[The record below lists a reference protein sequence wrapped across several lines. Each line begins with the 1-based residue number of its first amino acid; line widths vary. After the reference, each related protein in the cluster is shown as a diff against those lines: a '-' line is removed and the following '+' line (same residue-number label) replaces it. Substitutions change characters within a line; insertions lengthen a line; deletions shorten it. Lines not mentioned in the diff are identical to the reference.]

1 MSKSDFP
8 NLEING
14 RIFPSWI
21 LQNFKKYYLEEI
33 KREAGA
39 DPCAVKEENIALRKY
54 QEFVSKF
61 MDYRSPY
68 KSVMLYHGLGSG
80 KTITT
85 INIYM
90 SLYNFSSLWNVFI
103 LIKATL
109 KNTPWISDLNKW
121 LTQDEKTKKDMKS
134 NIKFIHYD
142 SPFADRDFIEA
153 VRSVDAS
160 KKSLFIIDEAH
171 NFINNV
177 YNNVTGQTGRRA
189 SSIYD
194 YMVRE
199 KKDNDETRIILIS
212 ATPIINNPFELALIF
227 NLLRPGIFPNSELKF
242 EEKYISTGKIK
253 QLNPATKNMFQRR
266 ILGLASFYIGE
277 TPDLYAKKRVLTKE
291 VIMSD
296 YQTDIYNSFEFIEK
310 QMEIRRMQN
319 RSEEGSFMSYTRQSS
334 NFVFPVINDKVNG
347 EKRPRPNQFKLA
359 DIDAAKIAEGKTE
372 EFKESLKD
380 METIKAVDLYKKT
393 LDDFILSTDKYFM
406 QKNAEDIKRKH
417 TIQDDIKIFKEKYN
431 FKYKKFMDEHK
442 NKSSLLTALYD
453 CSCKMTAILF
463 YGLRSK
469 GPILV
474 YSQFVSAEGLQMFK
488 IYLKQL
494 DYNSYGE
501 GDNYYQFLEY
511 HGGIDDVKRKK
522 TIEIFNQVENLDGK
536 LVKYILIAPAG
547 SEGISLRNIRQI
559 HIMEPFWNETR
570 IMQLI
575 GRAIRQCYH
584 KDLPME
590 ERTVDVFRYK
600 SIKNNGESTVDEKI
614 EDLARRKQIL
624 IDSFLMTVKEAA
636 IDCKLFE
643 NHNMMSSKYQC
654 FQFNE
659 SSLFDQQIGPAYNED
674 MYYDSKLNN
683 GLNAMNSEIKTVKVI
698 KIKGIKVI
706 RTENS
711 GDGVN
716 QKPENYWF
724 NPNTR
729 IVYDFD
735 LDFPIG
741 RVKLDDDG
749 LPKKEMINEE
759 SYYMIEENID
769 IPKTRII

>member
-1 MSKSDFP
+1 MSKSDFL
-8 NLEING
+8 NLEVNG
-14 RIFPSWI
+14 RLFPSWV

-33 KREAGA
+33 KREIGS
-39 DPCAVKEENIALRKY
+39 DPCAVTEELQRLRKY

-68 KSVMLYHGLGSG
+68 KSIMLYHGLGSG
-80 KTITT
+80 KTATAIATY
-85 INIYM
+85 NA
-90 SLYNFSSLWNVFI
+90 LYNFSSLWNVFI

-109 KNTPWISDLNKW
+109 ENKPWIEDLNRW
-121 LTQDEKTKKDMKS
+121 LSQDEKTKKEMKS

-142 SPFADRDFIEA
+142 SPYADRDFIEA

-160 KKSLFIIDEAH
+160 KKSLYIIDEAH

-194 YMVRE
+194 YIVRE

-277 TPDLYAKKRVLTKE
+277 TPDLYAKKRLIRKELT
-291 VIMSD
+291 MSN

-319 RSEEGSFMSYTRQSS
+319 KSEEGSFMSYTRQSS
-334 NFVFPVINDKVNG
+334 NFVFPTINDKVNG
-347 EKRPRPNQFKLA
+347 EKRPRPNQFRLA
-359 DIDAAKIAEGKTE
+359 DIDAAKIAEGKTD
-372 EFKESLKD
+372 EFKESIKD
-380 METIKAVDLYKKT
+380 METIKAVDLYKRT
-393 LDDFILSTDKYFM
+393 LEDFILSTDKYFM
-406 QKNAEDIKRKH
+406 QKNAEDIKKKH

-431 FKYKKFMDEHK
+431 FKYKKFMSEHK
-442 NKSSLLTALYD
+442 NKSSLLQSLYD

-488 IYLKQL
+488 IYLKQIG
-494 DYNSYGE
+494 YNPFGE
-501 GDNYYQFLEY
+501 GDDYYQFMEY
-511 HGGIDDVKRKK
+511 HGGIDDKKRKK
-522 TIEIFNQVENLDGK
+522 TIEVFNQVENLDGK

-600 SIKNNGESTVDEKI
+600 SVKNNGEPTVDEKI
-614 EDLARRKQIL
+614 EDLANRKQIL
-624 IDSFLMTVKEAA
+624 IESFLMTVKEAA
-636 IDCKLFE
+636 VDCKLFE
-643 NHNMMSSKYQC
+643 NHNMMSGKYQC

-659 SSLFDQQIGPAYNED
+659 SSLFDPQVGPAYNED
-674 MYYDSKLNN
+674 VYYDSKLNN
-683 GLNAMNSEIKTVKVI
+683 GLNSLNSEIKTVKVI
-698 KIKGIKVI
+698 KILGIKVVN
-706 RTENS
+706 TE
-711 GDGVN
+711 GTGEGVK

-724 NPNTR
+724 NPSTKV
-729 IVYDFD
+729 VYDFE

-741 RVKLDDDG
+741 RVKLDEEG
-749 LPKKEMINEE
+749 LPKKELINEE
-759 SYYMIEENID
+759 SYYIIEELID
-769 IPKTRII
+769 IPKTRIV

>member
-1 MSKSDFP
+1 MSKTDFL
-8 NLEING
+8 NLEVNG
-14 RIFPSWI
+14 RLFPSWI

-33 KREAGA
+33 KRVAGS
-39 DPCAVKEENIALRKY
+39 DPCAIADEKHTLRKY

-68 KSVMLYHGLGSG
+68 KTVMLYHGLGSG
-80 KTITT
+80 KTATAISCF
-85 INIYM
+85 NA
-90 SLYNFSSLWNVFI
+90 LYNFSSLWNVFV

-109 KNTPWISDLNKW
+109 ENKPWIEDLERWLDKDNKK
-121 LTQDEKTKKDMKS
+121 EMRA

-160 KKSLFIIDEAH
+160 KKSLYIIDEAH

-177 YNNVTGQTGRRA
+177 YNNVTSQTGRRA

-253 QLNPATKNMFQRR
+253 QLNPAAKNMFQRR

-277 TPDLYAKKRVLTKE
+277 TPDLYAKKRLINKE
-291 VIMSD
+291 VVMSD

-334 NFVFPVINDKVNG
+334 NFVFPTVNDKVNG

-380 METIKAVDLYKKT
+380 METIKAVDLYKRT
-393 LDDFILSTDKYFM
+393 LEDFILSTDKYFM
-406 QKNAEDIKRKH
+406 QKNADDIKNKH

-431 FKYKKFMDEHK
+431 FKYKKFMEEHK
-442 NKSSLLTALYD
+442 KKSSLLQSLYN

-463 YGLRSK
+463 YGFRSK

-488 IYLKQL
+488 IYLKQI
-494 DYNSYGE
+494 DFHPFGE
-501 GDNYYQFLEY
+501 GENYFQFLEY
-511 HGGIDDVKRKK
+511 HGGIDDKKRKK
-522 TIEIFNQVENLDGK
+522 TIEIFNQPENVDGK
-536 LVKYILIAPAG
+536 LVKFILVAPAG

-584 KDLPME
+584 RDLPME

-600 SIKNNGESTVDEKI
+600 SIKNNGEPTVDEKI
-614 EDLARRKQIL
+614 ADLASRKQIL
-624 IDSFLMTVKEAA
+624 IESFLMTVKEAA
-636 IDCKLFE
+636 VDCKLFE
-643 NHNMMSSKYQC
+643 NHNNMSGKYQC

-659 SSLFDQQIGPAYNED
+659 SSMFDPQVGPAYNED
-674 MYYDSKLNN
+674 VYYDSKLNN
-683 GLNAMNSEIKTVKVI
+683 GLNAMNSELKTVKVI
-698 KIKGIKVI
+698 KIQGIKVL
-706 RTENS
+706 
-711 GDGVN
+711 DGVN
-716 QKPENYWF
+716 QKPDNYWF
-724 NPNTR
+724 NPSTR
-729 IVYDFD
+729 VVYDFD

-741 RVKLDDDG
+741 RVRLDDEG
-749 LPKKEMINEE
+749 LPKKEMINEVA
-759 SYYMIEENID
+759 YYMIEEVID
-769 IPKTRII
+769 IPKTRIV

>member
-109 KNTPWISDLNKW
+109 KNSPWISDLNKW

-242 EEKYISTGKIK
+242 TIWKYSWT
-253 QLNPATKNMFQRR
+253 
-266 ILGLASFYIGE
+266 
-277 TPDLYAKKRVLTKE
+277 
-291 VIMSD
+291 
-296 YQTDIYNSFEFIEK
+296 
-310 QMEIRRMQN
+310 
-319 RSEEGSFMSYTRQSS
+319 
-334 NFVFPVINDKVNG
+334 
-347 EKRPRPNQFKLA
+347 
-359 DIDAAKIAEGKTE
+359 
-372 EFKESLKD
+372 
-380 METIKAVDLYKKT
+380 
-393 LDDFILSTDKYFM
+393 
-406 QKNAEDIKRKH
+406 
-417 TIQDDIKIFKEKYN
+417 
-431 FKYKKFMDEHK
+431 
-442 NKSSLLTALYD
+442 
-453 CSCKMTAILF
+453 
-463 YGLRSK
+463 
-469 GPILV
+469 
-474 YSQFVSAEGLQMFK
+474 
-488 IYLKQL
+488 
-494 DYNSYGE
+494 
-501 GDNYYQFLEY
+501 
-511 HGGIDDVKRKK
+511 
-522 TIEIFNQVENLDGK
+522 
-536 LVKYILIAPAG
+536 
-547 SEGISLRNIRQI
+547 
-559 HIMEPFWNETR
+559 
-570 IMQLI
+570 
-575 GRAIRQCYH
+575 
-584 KDLPME
+584 
-590 ERTVDVFRYK
+590 
-600 SIKNNGESTVDEKI
+600 
-614 EDLARRKQIL
+614 
-624 IDSFLMTVKEAA
+624 
-636 IDCKLFE
+636 
-643 NHNMMSSKYQC
+643 
-654 FQFNE
+654 
-659 SSLFDQQIGPAYNED
+659 
-674 MYYDSKLNN
+674 
-683 GLNAMNSEIKTVKVI
+683 
-698 KIKGIKVI
+698 
-706 RTENS
+706 
-711 GDGVN
+711 
-716 QKPENYWF
+716 
-724 NPNTR
+724 
-729 IVYDFD
+729 
-735 LDFPIG
+735 
-741 RVKLDDDG
+741 
-749 LPKKEMINEE
+749 
-759 SYYMIEENID
+759 
-769 IPKTRII
+769 

>member
-1 MSKSDFP
+1 MSKTDFL
-8 NLEING
+8 NLQVNG
-14 RIFPSWI
+14 RLFPSWI
-21 LQNFKKYYLEEI
+21 LQNFKKYHLEEI
-33 KREAGA
+33 KRVVGS
-39 DPCAVKEENIALRKY
+39 DPCAVKEEQQTLRKY

-68 KSVMLYHGLGSG
+68 KSIMLYHGLGSG
-80 KTITT
+80 KTATSIATY
-85 INIYM
+85 NA
-90 SLYNFSSLWNVFI
+90 LYNFSSLWNVFI

-109 KNTPWISDLNKW
+109 ENKPWIEDLNRW
-121 LTQDEKTKKDMKS
+121 LNQDEKTKKEMRS

-160 KKSLFIIDEAH
+160 KKSLYIIDEAH

-227 NLLRPGIFPNSELKF
+227 NLLRPGIFPNSEIKF

-277 TPDLYAKKRVLTKE
+277 TPDLYAKKRLLIKE
-291 VIMSD
+291 LPMSE

-334 NFVFPVINDKVNG
+334 NFVFPTINDKING
-347 EKRPRPNQFKLA
+347 DKRPRPNQFKLA

-380 METIKAVDLYKKT
+380 VESIKAVDLYKKT
-393 LDDFILSTDKYFM
+393 LADFILSTDKYFM
-406 QKNAEDIKRKH
+406 KKNAEDIKKKH
-417 TIQDDIKIFKEKYN
+417 TIHDDIKIFKEKYN
-431 FKYKKFMDEHK
+431 YKYKKFMEEYKD
-442 NKSSLLTALYD
+442 KSSLLQALFD
-453 CSCKMTAILF
+453 CSCKMTAIVF

-474 YSQFVSAEGLQMFK
+474 YSQFVSAEGLEMFK
-488 IYLKQL
+488 IYLKQI
-494 DYNSYGE
+494 DYNPYGE
-501 GDNYYQFLEY
+501 GEDYYQFMEY
-511 HGGIDDVKRKK
+511 HGGIDDKKRKK
-522 TIEIFNQVENLDGK
+522 TIEIFNQIENVDGK

-590 ERTVDVFRYK
+590 ERTVDVFRYRSVK
-600 SIKNNGESTVDEKI
+600 KNGEPTVDEKI

-624 IDSFLMTVKEAA
+624 IESFLKTVREASV
-636 IDCKLFE
+636 DCKLFE
-643 NHNMMSSKYQC
+643 NHNMMAEKYQC

-659 SSLFDQQIGPAYNED
+659 SSMFDAQVGPAYNED
-674 MYYDSKLNN
+674 IYYDSKLNN
-683 GLNAMNSEIKTVKVI
+683 GLNAMNTDLKTVKVI
-698 KIKGIKVI
+698 KIMGMKVV
-706 RTENS
+706 E
-711 GDGVN
+711 GVR
-716 QKPENYWF
+716 QQPENYWY
-724 NPNTR
+724 NPETR
-729 IVYDFD
+729 VVYDFD
-735 LDFPIG
+735 LDYPIG
-741 RVKLDDDG
+741 KVKLDNEG
-749 LPKKEMINEE
+749 LVTKVIENDVT
-759 SYYMIEENID
+759 YYLIEEVID
-769 IPKTRII
+769 IPKVRIT